1 MAGLSDWIINIVESH
16 MAKKSYLEQS
26 ADEGLIDHATARGLE
41 IALKSTHGGA
51 GRGQGRKPSDGAIG
65 LERRNISID
74 PESDAIAHRA
84 GRDRSS
90 GIREA
95 LRFWATHH
103 AEE

>member
-1 MAGLSDWIINIVESH
+1 MT
-16 MAKKSYLEQS
+16 KKSYIQQS
-26 ADEGLIDHATARGLE
+26 AEEGLIDHATARGLE

-51 GRGQGRKPSDGAIG
+51 GRGQGRKTADGAIG